1 MEPEAVGA
9 IGNKPRD
16 TEIQRL
22 ETEETDTKTVGFRGR
37 VSQSHWTKAV
47 GANYC
52 ESETVGVRGRESQRQ
67 GESEILGAKTLE

>member
-1 MEPEAVGA
+1 M
-9 IGNKPRD
+9 
-16 TEIQRL
+16 
-22 ETEETDTKTVGFRGR
+22 GFRGR

-52 ESETVGVRGRESQRQ
+52 ESETVGVRDRESQRQ